1 MPNVDIEELR
11 NALEFVSAN
20 IIGDEQAYICNV
32 TGTIYWLSSE
42 IDLEPDTPEDIETSN
57 LFIAVPHK
65 KDLGLGQ
72 ELVMSFIDQEL
83 PDDYNTVAS
92 YFRKKGA
99 YRCFKDL
106 LEERGQLEAWYAFE
120 NNATDIALS
129 DWCKEN
135 SIQLTNSPL
144 F

>member
-20 IIGDEQAYICNV
+20 TIGDEQAYISNV